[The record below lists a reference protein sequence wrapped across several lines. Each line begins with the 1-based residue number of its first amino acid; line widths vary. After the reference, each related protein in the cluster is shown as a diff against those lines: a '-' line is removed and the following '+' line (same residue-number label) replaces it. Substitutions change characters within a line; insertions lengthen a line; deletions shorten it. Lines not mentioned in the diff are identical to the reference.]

1 MLYWG
6 MDSVA
11 INLYLNFWWNGAV
24 DIEKYLSYFGIKY
37 FSWVVFNLLKICN
50 TLMEKNQITKF
61 WRKGSKFCYY
71 LVM

>member
-50 TLMEKNQITKF
+50 TLMEKIRLLNSEEKVLSSVTT
-61 WRKGSKFCYY
+61 
-71 LVM
+71 